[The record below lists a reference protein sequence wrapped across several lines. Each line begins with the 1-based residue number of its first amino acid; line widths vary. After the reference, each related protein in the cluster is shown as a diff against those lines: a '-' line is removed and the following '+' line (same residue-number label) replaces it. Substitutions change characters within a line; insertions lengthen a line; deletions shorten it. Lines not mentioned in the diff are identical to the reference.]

1 MLMPTRS
8 VAGFGGTCEPP
19 DDRQPVHHHRA
30 TEASAPTAAADRHR
44 PGPPVRDW
52 FIYLL
57 FNGTSSTIAM
67 QYPWG
72 LTLVA
77 FFKILIFIVVS

>member
-1 MLMPTRS
+1 MLMPTRKVEDVRS
-8 VAGFGGTCEPP
+8 AVGPRG
-19 DDRQPVHHHRA
+19 DRQADRHTA
-30 TEASAPTAAADRHR
+30 TEVSAPTATIDWRR
-44 PGPPVRDW
+44 LGRGVRAW

-77 FFKILIFIVVS
+77 FFTIVIFIVVS